1 MMSQASNPI
10 GVIGTGTMGA
20 GIAQTAAAAGWKV
33 KLFDTNADSV
43 EQAIQ
48 SVGKRFDRLVEK
60 DRITEEQSGVCKSNL
75 IAVNSLDELHDCDLI
90 VEAIVED
97 FDIKTSVLKQLGEIA
112 SNAVLATNT
121 SSLSVSE
128 LGDACGHAERVVG
141 LHFFNPAPV
150 MPLVEVVKGS
160 GSTEPSVQRAALL
173 AEAWGKKVVQASDTP
188 GFIVNRVA
196 RPYYLESWRIV
207 EDGFATVSE
216 VDEALQLLG
225 EFRMGP
231 FMLTDL
237 IGQDINVAT
246 TNSVWSRL
254 DKPSRLAP
262 SQLQSS
268 LVNSNYL
275 GKKTGRGAYAHDGD
289 GNATPAIIQEANDL
303 SVSDE
308 LTNAINA
315 FCLEATRTSGS
326 ALAKYIFARVLVSI
340 INEALWAKC
349 EGVASEQDIDT
360 AMKLGTNY
368 PKGPFEWV
376 ELVGMDKVLELLDEF
391 NNTVDDGR
399 FIAPSTATLAT
410 P

>member
-33 KLFDTNADSV
+33 KLFDTDSERV
-43 EQAIQ
+43 NQAIQ

-60 DRITEEQSGVCKSNL
+60 ERITEEQAELSKSSL
-75 IAVNSLDELHDCDLI
+75 VAVASLDELHDCDLI
-90 VEAIVED
+90 VEAIVEA
-97 FDIKTSVLKQLGEIA
+97 FDIKSALLKQLGSIA
-112 SNAVLATNT
+112 PSAVLATNT

-128 LGDACGHAERVVG
+128 LGSASDVADRVVG
-141 LHFFNPAPV
+141 LHFFNPAPI
-150 MPLVEVVKGS
+150 MPLVEVVKGEHTS
-160 GSTEPSVQRAALL
+160 EQSVQRAALL

-207 EDGFATVSE
+207 EDGYATVNE

-246 TNSVWSRL
+246 TQSVWERL

-262 SQLQSS
+262 SHLQTS
-268 LVNSNYL
+268 LVEKNHL
-275 GKKTGRGAYAHDGD
+275 GKKTGRGAYAHDD
-289 GNATPAIIQEANDL
+289 NGNATPAIIQDSCELEL
-303 SVSDE
+303 SDVLS
-308 LTNAINA
+308 NAINS
-315 FCLEATRTSGS
+315 FCLEATCTSGTP
-326 ALAKYIFARVLVSI
+326 LAKYIFSRVLVSI
-340 INEALWAKC
+340 INEALWAKS

-368 PKGPFEWV
+368 PNGPFEWT
-376 ELVGMDKVLELLDEF
+376 ERIGMEKVLELLVAL
-391 NNTVDDGR
+391 NQTVDDGR
-399 FIAPSTATLAT
+399 FEAPPSVSLAT

>member
-1 MMSQASNPI
+1 MSQASNPI

-20 GIAQTAAAAGWKV
+20 GISQTAAAAGWKV
-33 KLFDTNADSV
+33 KLFDTNSENV
-43 EQAIQ
+43 EKAIR

-60 DRITEEQSGVCKSNL
+60 ERITENQAEVCKSNL
-75 IAVNSLDELHDCDLI
+75 IAVNTLDELYDCDLI

-97 FDIKTSVLKQLGEIA
+97 FDIKTGVLKELGSIA
-112 SNAVLATNT
+112 TGAVLATNT
-121 SSLSVSE
+121 SSLSVSD
-128 LGDACGHAERVVG
+128 LGEACGFQKRVVG

-150 MPLVEVVKGS
+150 MPLVEVIKGNE
-160 GSTEPSVQRAALL
+160 STEQSVQRAALL

-207 EDGFATVSE
+207 EDGYATINE

-246 TNSVWSRL
+246 TNSVWVRL
-254 DKPSRLAP
+254 DRPSRLAP
-262 SQLQSS
+262 SPLQSS
-268 LVNSNYL
+268 LVDSGYL
-275 GKKTGRGAYAHDGD
+275 GKKTGRGAYAHDGA
-289 GNATPAIIQEANDL
+289 GNAAPAIIQDTN
-303 SVSDE
+303 E
-308 LTNAINA
+308 LTVSEELSNAINA

-326 ALAKYIFARVLVSI
+326 TLEKYIFSRVLISI
-340 INEALWAKC
+340 INEALWAKS
-349 EGVASEQDIDT
+349 EGVATEQDIDT

-391 NNTVDDGR
+391 NKTVDDGR
-399 FIAPSTATLAT
+399 FIAPSTVTLAT
-410 P
+410 S

>member
-1 MMSQASNPI
+1 MSQASNPI

-33 KLFDTNADSV
+33 KLFDTNAESV
-43 EQAIQ
+43 TQAIQ

-60 DRITEEQSGVCKSNL
+60 ERITEDQATSCKANL
-75 IAVNSLDELHDCDLI
+75 IAAKDLEELHDCDLI
-90 VEAIVED
+90 VEAIIEE
-97 FDIKTSVLKQLGEIA
+97 FDIKTNVLKQLGEIA
-112 SNAVLATNT
+112 SGAALATNT
-121 SSLSVSE
+121 SSLSVSD
-128 LGDACGHAERVVG
+128 LGEACGFADRVVG
-141 LHFFNPAPV
+141 LHFFNPAPI
-150 MPLVEVVKGS
+150 MPLVEVVKGEGTS
-160 GSTEPSVQRAALL
+160 QQAVQRAILL

-207 EDGFATVSE
+207 EDGFATVNE

-246 TNSVWSRL
+246 TNSVWVRL
-254 DKPSRLAP
+254 DRPSRLAP
-262 SQLQSS
+262 SPLQAS
-268 LVNSNYL
+268 LVEHHHL
-275 GKKTGRGAYAHDGD
+275 GKKSGRGAYAHDGE
-289 GNATPAIIQEANDL
+289 GNATPAIILERNEL
-303 SVSDE
+303 EISDE

-326 ALAKYIFARVLVSI
+326 QLAKYIFSRVLISI
-340 INEALWAKC
+340 INEALWAKS

-368 PKGPFEWV
+368 PKGPFEWAV
-376 ELVGMDKVLELLDEF
+376 QVGMDKVLELLDEF
-391 NNTVDDGR
+391 NKTVNDGR
-399 FIAPSTATLAT
+399 FTAPPSTTLAT
-410 P
+410 S

>member
-1 MMSQASNPI
+1 MLQASNPI

-33 KLFDTNADSV
+33 KLFDTNADSI

-48 SVGKRFDRLVEK
+48 SVGNRFDRLVAKE
-60 DRITEEQSGVCKSNL
+60 RITAEQAGICKSNL
-75 IAVNSLDELHDCDLI
+75 IAVSSLDELHDCDLI
-90 VEAIVED
+90 VEAIIEE
-97 FDIKTSVLKQLGEIA
+97 FDIKTTVLKKLGTIA
-112 SNAVLATNT
+112 SDAVLATNT
-121 SSLSVSE
+121 SSLSVSD
-128 LGDACGHAERVVG
+128 LGDTCGFADRVVG
-141 LHFFNPAPV
+141 LHFFNPAPI
-150 MPLVEVVKGS
+150 MPLVEVIKGE
-160 GSTEPSVQRAALL
+160 STSKKSVQRATLL

-207 EDGFATVSE
+207 EDGYATVNE

-246 TNSVWSRL
+246 TNSVWVRL
-254 DKPSRLAP
+254 DRPSRLAP
-262 SQLQSS
+262 SPLQAS
-268 LVNSNYL
+268 LVEYGHL
-275 GKKTGRGAYAHDGD
+275 GKKSGRGAYAHDDD
-289 GNATPAIIQEANDL
+289 GNATPAIIQEQCELDI
-303 SVSDE
+303 SDA

-326 ALAKYIFARVLVSI
+326 HLAKYIFSRVLIGI
-340 INEALWAKC
+340 INEALWAKS
-349 EGVASEQDIDT
+349 EGVASGQDIDT

-376 ELVGMDKVLELLDEF
+376 ELVSMDKVLPLLEEF
-391 NNTVDDGR
+391 NKTVDDGR
-399 FIAPSTATLAT
+399 FIAPSTVTLAT
-410 P
+410 S